1 MWITFDIEVKGAL
14 SLNECSLNP
23 IKVEVSGSFIETVY
37 GWKLLLKSDFI
48 LFFYANHLCTR
59 DKHEM
64 RTFLSQLIFLSM
76 LYKKYSKDIFNFE
89 ICYRYDEGSNRAFC
103 SRPIL
108 KSLARLLPELYSTQS
123 NCYYQCLLV
132 KLQALVSRSQQSY
145 SGRDTIHVFSII
157 KVILMGE

>member
-23 IKVEVSGSFIETVY
+23 IKVEVSGSFSETVY

-76 LYKKYSKDIFNFE
+76 LYKKYSKDILISKFVIGTMKGVIVRF
-89 ICYRYDEGSNRAFC
+89 
-103 SRPIL
+103 
-108 KSLARLLPELYSTQS
+108 
-123 NCYYQCLLV
+123 
-132 KLQALVSRSQQSY
+132 ALVRFWNHSHDYFLNCTPLSPIAITSVY
-145 SGRDTIHVFSII
+145 
-157 KVILMGE
+157 